1 MLKVSCFTVIA
12 EKPQVIPGD
21 ELPDYYPAS
30 AVARFLRQ
38 SSGEEISEEHLM
50 KVLILYFSGTG
61 NTKFIAE
68 KIYRKLEEREYTA
81 EVSSVETFPQK
92 DVDDYD
98 FLVFGYPVHGYEMPS
113 FLKSYLGDLSLPRS
127 NGVIVYSTM
136 GYSGGNSLRRT
147 SDILGTEGFK
157 VVGSEEF
164 RMPGNDG
171 LIISGK
177 DSDTVREV
185 LDTDYNRSPV
195 INEKVSSIAQRIGEL
210 AGDEVDESE
219 VLKPEKKFTYVLLT
233 PLMKLVFYLFEKIFV
248 GKFRADESCVE
259 CGLCE
264 EICPSDNIELNNGK
278 VVFGDD
284 CYFCLRCIN
293 QCPVEA
299 IQISKFTE
307 GKFRFKG
314 PMGNYRPDLLEKNP

>member
-1 MLKVSCFTVIA
+1 
-12 EKPQVIPGD
+12 
-21 ELPDYYPAS
+21 
-30 AVARFLRQ
+30 
-38 SSGEEISEEHLM
+38 M

-68 KIYRKLEEREYTA
+68 KISRKLEEGDYTTEA
-81 EVSSVETFPQK
+81 SSVETFDPE
-92 DVDDYD
+92 DVDGYD
-98 FLVFGYPVHGYEMPS
+98 LLVFGYPVHGYEMPS
-113 FLKSYLGDLSLPRS
+113 FLKSYLSDLSLLRS
-127 NGVIVYSTM
+127 KGVIVYSTI
-136 GYSGGNSLRRT
+136 GYNGGNSLRST
-147 SDILGTEGFK
+147 AEILETEGFK

-177 DSDTVREV
+177 ESDTVREV
-185 LDTDYNRSPV
+185 LDTDYNSSPV
-195 INEKVSSIAQRIGEL
+195 INEKVSNIAQRIGEL
-210 AGDEVDESE
+210 AGNKVDENE

-233 PLMKLVFYLFEKIFV
+233 PLMKLAFYLFEKIFV
-248 GKFRADESCVE
+248 GKFRADESCVA

-264 EICPSDNIELNNGK
+264 EICPADNIELNNGK
-278 VVFGDD
+278 VAFGDD

-299 IQISKFTE
+299 IQISRFTE

-314 PMGNYRPDLLEKNP
+314 PMGNYRPDLLEQNT